1 MNISPNEEGRFKLLR
16 FTGIDILFDQIG
28 LSYGVTQGDNSQIQ
42 NAVLPKRKPSRY
54 LKMRFISRS
63 SSTSYR

>member
-28 LSYGVTQGDNSQIQ
+28 LSYGVTQGDNSQ
-42 NAVLPKRKPSRY
+42 
-54 LKMRFISRS
+54 
-63 SSTSYR
+63 TSKTKAITLLENEIYF